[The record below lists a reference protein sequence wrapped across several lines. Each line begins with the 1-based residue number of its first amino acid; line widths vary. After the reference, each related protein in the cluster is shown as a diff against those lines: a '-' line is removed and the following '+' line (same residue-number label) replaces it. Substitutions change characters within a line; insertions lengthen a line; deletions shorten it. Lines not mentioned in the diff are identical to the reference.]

1 MAQVYRLFCLLLVC
15 TVVGSLGSCSEE
27 QIDEDELV
35 VEGWICQNSH
45 PIVLIHQSYAVNNP
59 KHGYDPHN
67 KLEFEDMMQE
77 QMIIWGRVTI
87 DDGTEQVVLTGR
99 LDTLYTPPFVYT
111 TTRMVGEIGKN
122 YRITVDYKNYHAA
135 ASTAIQE
142 PVGLDSLAVRLAPG
156 TKKSHVIAYMS
167 DVPMGS
173 YYLLEYRTVQEHQF
187 IICPLGTASYR
198 QTKNGILSI
207 NVLSQDSVSSAMT
220 SALHHFDTNDE
231 TYLIRVIRLDEAQY
245 NYFSALTTQMA
256 SQGMY
261 FMSTYR
267 NIPSN
272 IDGGIGYWAGFGKRD
287 YTIKIN
293 RDTTYIY

>member
-1 MAQVYRLFCLLLVC
+1 MVQVYRLFYLLLVC
-15 TVVGSLGSCSEE
+15 TVVGNLSSCTDEP
-27 QIDEDELV
+27 IDEDELV
-35 VEGWICQNSH
+35 VEGWICQDSH
-45 PIVLIHQSYAVNNP
+45 PIVLLHQSYAVNNP
-59 KHGYDPHN
+59 IHGYDPHN

-77 QMIIWGRVTI
+77 QMIMWGKVTI

-122 YRITVDYKNYHAA
+122 YHITVDYKNYHATS
-135 ASTAIQE
+135 STTIQK
-142 PVGLDSLAVRLAPG
+142 PVELDSLVVRLTSDA
-156 TKKSHVIAYMS
+156 KSSHVIAYMS
-167 DVPMGS
+167 DVPKDS
-173 YYLLEYRTVQEHQF
+173 YYLFEYRTIQDHQF
-187 IICPLGTASYR
+187 TICPLGTGSYT
-198 QTKNGILSI
+198 QVKDGVLSI
-207 NVLSQDSVSSAMT
+207 NILSRDSKSNAMT

-231 TYLIRVIRLDEAQY
+231 TYLIRVIRLDETQY